1 LKSILYVG
9 CPAPERAESDRRLAS
24 AGVAIVWADTAACI
38 LAERQRGHPPILLDL
53 SNGAAVLQDAREL
66 RQRCA
71 ETLLFAVVD
80 TRRPDLTTEA
90 VLAGVADVFARPLSG
105 RRVANAIDREVA
117 PEPPHTPSGSRSGD
131 DLFHHSAAM
140 RDVIR
145 AIDRAAGVRSGVII
159 RGEAGT
165 GRQLVARA
173 IHVAGAGRSD
183 DFIAVDCAAYDSD
196 RLHDDLFG
204 AGAAR
209 QNGVGPGVEHVTRES
224 RLHAA
229 LGGTLY
235 LQNVA
240 EAPASVQARLARVL
254 RDREVI
260 LMDSGAAIGVDIR
273 PMAGVGPDFDTAVQE
288 GRVRDDLF
296 RRLSTTRV
304 EVPPL
309 RHRREDIPALANF
322 FLREICASLRLPPKT
337 LSRPAFS
344 LIAALPWRGNAA
356 ELRALLHNVVRGH
369 AGGRGISLDDL
380 LGNVR
385 LDGGS
390 LMVAHGGTLKEAR
403 ERFEREYIAATLE
416 QHHGRITAAAKTLG
430 IQRTNLYRKMRT
442 LRVNVERPGS

>member
-1 LKSILYVG
+1 MKSILYVG
-9 CPAPERAESDRRLAS
+9 CPAPERAESERRLAS

-38 LAERQRGHPPILLDL
+38 LAEPQRGHPPILLDL
-53 SNGAAVLQDAREL
+53 TRGAAVLQDAREL
-66 RQRCA
+66 RQKCA

-105 RRVANAIDREVA
+105 RRVANAIDREGA
-117 PEPPHTPSGSRSGD
+117 HEPPPTLSGTRPGD

-140 RDVIR
+140 RDVIT
-145 AIDRAAGVRSGVII
+145 AIGGAAGARSGVII

-173 IHVAGAGRSD
+173 IHVARAGRSE
-183 DFIAVDCAAYDSD
+183 DFITVDCAAYDSD
-196 RLHDDLFG
+196 RLHDHLSG

-209 QNGVGPGVEHVTRES
+209 QTGVGPGVEHVTRES
-224 RLHAA
+224 RVHAA

-235 LQNVA
+235 LQNVT

-254 RDREVI
+254 RDRAAI
-260 LMDSGAAIGVDIR
+260 LTDSGAPIDVDVR
-273 PMAGVGPDFDTAVQE
+273 PMAGVSPDFDTAVQE

-296 RRLSTTRV
+296 RRLSTARV

-309 RHRREDIPALANF
+309 RDRREDIPALANF
-322 FLREICASLRLPPKT
+322 FLREICASLRLPPRT

-356 ELRALLHNVVRGH
+356 ELRALLHAVVRGTREGGASASTIS
-369 AGGRGISLDDL
+369 AGTS
-380 LGNVR
+380 
-385 LDGGS
+385 GS
-390 LMVAHGGTLKEAR
+390 MAAR
-403 ERFEREYIAATLE
+403 
-416 QHHGRITAAAKTLG
+416 
-430 IQRTNLYRKMRT
+430 
-442 LRVNVERPGS
+442 